1 MCMPWGSRALRWCSH
16 SASVNKLRQD
26 ERNYKISTTTI
37 CTITFRT
44 LSHHS
49 RKIGGGKRIS
59 RHLFGQA
66 ARMKNL
72 VSDCPTYQAQATNC
86 GTVGL
91 MNSRRPRIL
100 DSKLWFGLGV
110 LAFCLGISVYVCRRD
125 RVIAAREGT
134 GVGIVTDRQTIRL
147 GTRTIYT
154 FSVNDQWFTGSNSS
168 SMSDAL
174 WPGAQVSVYYD
185 SRNPNE
191 NALIDFAELS
201 QSPNRAVTTWWEA
214 ETSRGW
220 LIGGGFLLFLAVIGT
235 FTGETLARFQGVVRR
250 AEDPRGFS
258 SINTKR

>member
-1 MCMPWGSRALRWCSH
+1 MP
-16 SASVNKLRQD
+16 
-26 ERNYKISTTTI
+26 
-37 CTITFRT
+37 
-44 LSHHS
+44 
-49 RKIGGGKRIS
+49 
-59 RHLFGQA
+59 
-66 ARMKNL
+66 
-72 VSDCPTYQAQATNC
+72 VSDKTTYQAQATNC

-100 DSKLWFGLGV
+100 DSKIWFGLGV

-134 GVGIVTDRQTIRL
+134 GVGIVTDRQTIRF
-147 GTRTIYT
+147 GTRIIYT

-168 SMSDAL
+168 SMSDDL

-201 QSPNRAVTTWWEA
+201 QSPYSAVSTWWDA

-220 LIGGGFLLFLAVIGT
+220 LIAGGFFLFLAVIGT
-235 FTGETLARFQGVVRR
+235 FTGETLVRFQGVVRR
-250 AEDPRGFS
+250 AEDPKGFWWDVALYYFFGA
-258 SINTKR
+258 IFIALYLLN